1 MRSAVSLMV
10 AVAGRDTSVVVVEYA
25 VLVGVGRR
33 FYRFS

>member
-10 AVAGRDTSVVVVEYA
+10 AVAGRDTSVVVEYA